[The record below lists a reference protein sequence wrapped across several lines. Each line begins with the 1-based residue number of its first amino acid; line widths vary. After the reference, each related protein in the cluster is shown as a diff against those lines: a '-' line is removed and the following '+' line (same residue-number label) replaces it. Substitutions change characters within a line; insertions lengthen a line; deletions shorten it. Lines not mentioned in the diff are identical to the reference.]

1 MMDEKYL
8 ESIKSRMG
16 WQVGLQAATLLAV
29 GAVNSNIKHQTDV
42 IGDKLDSLKSETI
55 EGFRDVTEAIN
66 SLECTL
72 IGGIEDL
79 KWILGSIDDKL
90 GKIIGLIQYSS
101 ATESSE
107 QFKIGMELYKSEFY
121 EKSISNFN
129 FAIEKNP
136 LNLNAKCGLFLAK
149 KHNDKKADY
158 DLLLEILKLVESDFL
173 FHLDNS
179 QEIKERSVNYFIN
192 FCFSELLIGKDYKSI
207 IKFYESEIP
216 NYSREELAI
225 KLKYI
230 NAIILSGNNYEIHLN
245 EIITEGKLEKL
256 LLYFNYEKNN
266 KHIVKFLEDV
276 LGFLMVRLPENL
288 ETYENRDLDL
298 VVQKKAKY
306 FHDNIKKKPEMIL
319 KFGFYETSLANK
331 TSKIKTFYDSANQ
344 SKTRLDSIE
353 KVVKTSETN
362 LKVVKQISPP
372 VFYKNEEPFLKD
384 AYNEIVKEINQNIS
398 SYMTSTRNNLEK
410 SIKNST
416 KQKNDLEI
424 YYPDFEDDSD
434 NATTIVRSFL
444 DNIDLDKKRINLDK
458 IFQ

>member
-192 FCFSELLIGKDYKSI
+192 FCYPCNIFL
-207 IKFYESEIP
+207 F
-216 NYSREELAI
+216 
-225 KLKYI
+225 
-230 NAIILSGNNYEIHLN
+230 
-245 EIITEGKLEKL
+245 
-256 LLYFNYEKNN
+256 
-266 KHIVKFLEDV
+266 KH
-276 LGFLMVRLPENL
+276 
-288 ETYENRDLDL
+288 
-298 VVQKKAKY
+298 
-306 FHDNIKKKPEMIL
+306 
-319 KFGFYETSLANK
+319 
-331 TSKIKTFYDSANQ
+331 
-344 SKTRLDSIE
+344 
-353 KVVKTSETN
+353 
-362 LKVVKQISPP
+362 
-372 VFYKNEEPFLKD
+372 
-384 AYNEIVKEINQNIS
+384 
-398 SYMTSTRNNLEK
+398 
-410 SIKNST
+410 
-416 KQKNDLEI
+416 
-424 YYPDFEDDSD
+424 
-434 NATTIVRSFL
+434 
-444 DNIDLDKKRINLDK
+444 RI
-458 IFQ
+458 